1 MHLHYISIACIILLA
16 AAIKNNETLKM
27 YHSGA
32 YGSLQPD
39 EWSCCKRKGQEQI
52 GCISTADITSIPDS
66 MEERLRER
74 RLSPPQPIPRKRG
87 GVQSQFNVTIKSFD
101 HTIFHKY

>member
-1 MHLHYISIACIILLA
+1 MHNNIIIILHFHYISMLAHLSTFCMHVYIAA
-16 AAIKNNETLKM
+16 ETKNNESLKI

-39 EWSCCKRKGQEQI
+39 EWSCCKRKGQKQM
-52 GCISTADITSIPDS
+52 GCIIPDS

-74 RLSPPQPIPRKRG
+74 RLSPPQPIPRSRG
-87 GVQSQFNVTIKSFD
+87 GV
-101 HTIFHKY
+101 Y